1 MQPGQLYQHVVGL
14 LNENPLSSTYVRAKI
29 ALYKDGQKGDDPA
42 HLKAYFAAV
51 KTHPT
56 PSRTTG
62 AVN

>member
-1 MQPGQLYQHVVGL
+1 MGTAPDAIKERGGL
-14 LNENPLSSTYVRAKI
+14 SLQYVRAKI
-29 ALYKDGQKGDDPA
+29 ALYKDGKKGDDPA

-56 PSRTTG
+56 PSRTTA

>member
-1 MQPGQLYQHVVGL
+1 MFKYAIERRGGL
-14 LNENPLSSTYVRAKI
+14 SLKYVRAKI
-29 ALYKDGQKGDDPA
+29 ALYKDGKKGDDPA

-62 AVN
+62 VN